1 MVKRRSEAAAI
12 RVQAPEPDYNLNE
25 LIMEMY
31 GNTLCVSFTEL
42 VGSGLISQPTYKKY
56 IREGKLTLLQRGG
69 NGCEALIAYRSM
81 PERLRAAYD
90 DTYPDA
96 YEEMKKREQEK
107 YINTQIRFD
116 AEAVTFYQDYRP
128 QIDRARQLEYIL
140 NAQVMNEM
148 VRTEKARSVE
158 HAKGGFA
165 RRAETWSSVQICCER
180 LREIT

>member
-69 NGCEALIAYRSM
+69 NGREALIAYRSM

-90 DTYPDA
+90 DTFKNA
-96 YEEMKKREQEK
+96 YEEMKQREQEK

-116 AEAVTFYQDYRP
+116 ADAVRFFKEFEPRIEPYSCLLYTSRC
-128 QIDRARQLEYIL
+128 
-140 NAQVMNEM
+140 V
-148 VRTEKARSVE
+148 
-158 HAKGGFA
+158 
-165 RRAETWSSVQICCER
+165 
-180 LREIT
+180 